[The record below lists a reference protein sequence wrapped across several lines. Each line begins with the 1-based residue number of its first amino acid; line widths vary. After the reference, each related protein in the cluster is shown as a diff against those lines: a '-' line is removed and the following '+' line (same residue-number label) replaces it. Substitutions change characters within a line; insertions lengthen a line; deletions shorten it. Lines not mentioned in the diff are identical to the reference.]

1 MRPILAILAALVLT
15 ATSAAAQDGP
25 VPPRPKSVSLGGPR
39 FGVTMLTGESARIA
53 KEDYGVDHPVV
64 TQFGWQFER
73 RFFSKQDGPSGI
85 FEWVL
90 LIGGLEQGAFFPSL
104 SWITGVRTVGGVEFG
119 VGPNATPLGVGFAAA
134 GGITVPAGYMQFPL
148 NVAVVSSANGV
159 RVSALAG
166 FTTR

>member
-1 MRPILAILAALVLT
+1 MRSFLVILAAVALT
-15 ATSAAAQDGP
+15 ATSVAAQDP
-25 VPPRPKSVSLGGPR
+25 TVPPRPKSVSLGGPR
-39 FGVTMLTGESARIA
+39 FGVTMLSGESARIA
-53 KEDYGVDHPVV
+53 KEDYGVERSVV

-73 RFFSKQDGPSGI
+73 RFFSKENGPSGI
-85 FEWVL
+85 FEWVVL
-90 LIGGLEQGAFFPSL
+90 VGGLEQGAFFPSI
-104 SWITGVRTVGGVEFG
+104 SWITGVRTASGVEFG

-134 GGITVPAGYMQFPL
+134 AGITIPAGYMQFPF